1 MYITLDSDYEIC
13 ITDNIFKSLSLVLQY
28 LNSIQIWS
36 FHLINILYH
45 ITVRFSFH
53 FSFVG
58 DAKDLFH
65 PVMITKK
72 LWPHDLIWDVVKML
86 RKSCITN
93 QCATKKKLHSSLIR
107 ICFIFIISFYGDGSR
122 ITAYLAEI
130 LRLSKN

>member
-1 MYITLDSDYEIC
+1 MISFHSYSYA
-13 ITDNIFKSLSLVLQY
+13 LQY
-28 LNSIQIWS
+28 KKLIFILIAWEISYVIRYKV
-36 FHLINILYH
+36 FHLVKKSIYH
-45 ITVRFSFH
+45 DFRFSFH
-53 FSFVG
+53 FSLSR
-58 DAKDLFH
+58 DAKDLFY

-72 LWPHDLIWDVVKML
+72 LWPHDLIWDVVKMF

-122 ITAYLAEI
+122 IKAYLAEI